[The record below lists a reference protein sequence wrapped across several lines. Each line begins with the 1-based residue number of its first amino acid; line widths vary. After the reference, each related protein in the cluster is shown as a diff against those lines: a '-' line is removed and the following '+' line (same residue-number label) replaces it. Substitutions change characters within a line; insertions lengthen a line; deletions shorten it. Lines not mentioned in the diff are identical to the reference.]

1 MTDDIRG
8 NIPFEDW
15 PLYINGQACQPAS
28 SAFFE
33 ADDPYTGKVWARVAR
48 GSAADVD
55 RAVAAAQCAFP
66 AWSGLAP
73 AARAR
78 TMLRLAELVEADA
91 ERLARL
97 EVRDNG
103 KLLAEMLPQVRL
115 VAEWFRYFAGLADKI
130 QGAVIPTGKPDIL
143 TFTR

>member
-78 TMLRLAELVEADA
+78 TMDEMGGSRTRVAS
-91 ERLARL
+91 ARPS
-97 EVRDNG
+97 RH
-103 KLLAEMLPQVRL
+103 PRI
-115 VAEWFRYFAGLADKI
+115 R
-130 QGAVIPTGKPDIL
+130 
-143 TFTR
+143 